1 MAAFDPFDNT
11 AGGDLFRM
19 KVIANGET
27 VRLYLDDVFG
37 AEVRFPYKDLSFHVG
52 SYARANNDTANT
64 VFDNLRVET
73 VGKASFGTSAVTLQQ
88 GGSAEGIVVKIPPGA
103 NATSA
108 VAIRVV
114 SGDPAIAIPV
124 GAVGGTLTL
133 TFAAGASNEQTIDVQ
148 ATGSGGVAFTLE
160 NDIGMGIGN
169 TLNVTIVQPAGVRLT
184 EDFASATLNPAKWEE
199 NLQGFEATGTGV
211 FLTDLTATP
220 GTLEIYGQVDTDFWP
235 GMSIKTVE
243 NFTATQL
250 FPLIVEVDRLAVEP
264 TATAARTGI
273 YLTTDD
279 RSQFIFFGQNFGE
292 TGWQVNVTP
301 GNPTG
306 SGTALGAFAS
316 LAGDVGP
323 HRLKIVADGEIA
335 EVFLDGVSG
344 GQFAFPVSSG
354 LHVEIGAYARAS
366 GDFVVGRFDNV
377 KIENAVPCI
386 GAGPRTITTAQGVNT
401 STVTVTIPRLLNA
414 TQAVEVTVTSQDPNV
429 AAPAGAVAGALTLN
443 FAAGAPNS
451 QSFQVR
457 ANSPGQTTL
466 QFATTS
472 SACVDANV
480 AITVTAPIGPVF
492 RDDFATAIDPASWL
506 TSSVALDAAVP
517 GTLTNSAVT
526 VVNGEVQMNVT
537 AGTGNWPGFALTT
550 VDSYSAA
557 LLSPVGFEV
566 DRVSLG
572 FTLVTGTG
580 AKQRTG
586 VWVLSGTNSLFFG
599 EYATWDGT
607 AGGWQYNRV
616 IGQAGDTPLPAG
628 GVSLAAFNAAQFN
641 NQGNQ
646 RIKVVV
652 NGETARLYLNDIFG
666 GEVPFPF
673 STDIKFGFGTYVGAA
688 TDIAIGTFD
697 NAAVLGEVEGAV
709 TDGLVAYWSFDGNF
723 FDSIKDFHGTGRG
736 TAPVA
741 FVDGKAGFGKAIK
754 LNAGRFVEITGGN
767 EDELEFP
774 GGSMSISGWFK
785 VDAFDTE
792 WQALIAKGEGSNYRV
807 ARRAATATIAYAGG
821 VGEGADDVP
830 AVNNGLWHHFVA
842 VTDAAGAEFGTAL
855 YLDGVLHGVNTN
867 AAVLTNNT
875 QNLLIG
881 ANPDT
886 TPNRAWNGEIDDIA
900 IWNRVLTASEVATLY
915 NGGAGTAISSLPGV
929 NAPVVVSIATNP
941 NGSITVTWTGAGV
954 LEAAESISGPWQ
966 TVTGATSPY
975 TFTPEEQALFGRVK
989 LAE

>member
-1 MAAFDPFDNT
+1 
-11 AGGDLFRM
+11 
-19 KVIANGET
+19 
-27 VRLYLDDVFG
+27 
-37 AEVRFPYKDLSFHVG
+37 
-52 SYARANNDTANT
+52 
-64 VFDNLRVET
+64 
-73 VGKASFGTSAVTLQQ
+73 
-88 GGSAEGIVVKIPPGA
+88 
-103 NATSA
+103 
-108 VAIRVV
+108 
-114 SGDPAIAIPV
+114 
-124 GAVGGTLTL
+124 
-133 TFAAGASNEQTIDVQ
+133 
-148 ATGSGGVAFTLE
+148 
-160 NDIGMGIGN
+160 
-169 TLNVTIVQPAGVRLT
+169 LN
-184 EDFASATLNPAKWEE
+184 
-199 NLQGFEATGTGV
+199 
-211 FLTDLTATP
+211 
-220 GTLEIYGQVDTDFWP
+220 
-235 GMSIKTVE
+235 
-243 NFTATQL
+243 
-250 FPLIVEVDRLAVEP
+250 
-264 TATAARTGI
+264 
-273 YLTTDD
+273 
-279 RSQFIFFGQNFGE
+279 
-292 TGWQVNVTP
+292 P

-316 LAGDVGP
+316 LAGDVGQ

-354 LHVEIGAYARAS
+354 LHVEIGSYARAA

-414 TQAVEVTVTSQDPNV
+414 TEAVEVTVTSQDPNV
-429 AAPAGAVAGALTLN
+429 AAPAGAVGGVLTLN
-443 FAAGAPNS
+443 FAAGAANS

-466 QFATTS
+466 EFATTA
-472 SACVDANV
+472 SACVDASV

-492 RDDFATAIDPASWL
+492 TDDFATAIDPASWL

-537 AGTGNWPGFALTT
+537 AETGNWPGFALTT
-550 VDSYSAA
+550 VDSFNAQ

-566 DRVSLG
+566 DRVSLD

-616 IGQAGDTPLPAG
+616 IGQAGDTPLPAA

-652 NGETARLYLNDIFG
+652 NGETARLYLNDILG

-673 STDIKFGFGTYVGAA
+673 STDIKFGFGTYVAAA

-709 TDGLVAYWSFDGNF
+709 TDGIVAYWSFDDHL
-723 FDSIKDFHGTGRG
+723 FDSIKDFHGTARG
-736 TAPVA
+736 TAPIP

-754 LNAGRFVEITGGN
+754 LNAGKFVEITGGN

-774 GGSMSISGWFK
+774 GGSMSIAGWFK

-792 WQALIAKGEGSNYRV
+792 WQALIAKGEGENWRV
-807 ARRAATATIAYAGG
+807 ARRAATGAIAYAGG

-830 AVNNGLWHHFVA
+830 AVNDGLWHHFVA
-842 VTDAAGAEFGTAL
+842 VSDATGAEFGTAL
-855 YLDGVLHGVNTN
+855 YVDGVRRGVNATLP
-867 AAVLTNNT
+867 VLA
-875 QNLLIG
+875 QNDRNVLIG

-900 IWNRVLTASEVATLY
+900 IWGRVLSAAEVATLY
-915 NGGAGTAISSLPGV
+915 YGGTGTPISSLSGLS
-929 NAPVVVSIATNP
+929 APVVVSIGTNP
-941 NGSITVTWTGAGV
+941 DGSITVTWTGSGV
-954 LEAAESISGPWQ
+954 LEAAASVSGPWQ

-975 TFTPEEQALFGRVK
+975 TFTPEEQALFGRVR
-989 LAE
+989 LAP